1 MIVPIFP
8 SEYGKAKEQGVTL
21 RLTEYY
27 GTALNGTPI
36 AEDWTMDIPAG
47 AMTLNFELA
56 PQELGTYEIPLP

>member
-1 MIVPIFP
+1 M
-8 SEYGKAKEQGVTL
+8 TL